1 MLKWLEF
8 KTEKEYIKSDYHVYS
23 LQIHIDDD
31 SSVVIFNA
39 SKRAPFRREE
49 AIEVCKAIL
58 KQLEEE

>member
-1 MLKWLEF
+1 MLKWIEF
-8 KTEKEYIKSDYHVYS
+8 KSDDEFVKHNFS
-23 LQIHIDDD
+23 PCCLQIHIDDD

-39 SKRAPFRREE
+39 PKRAPFRREE